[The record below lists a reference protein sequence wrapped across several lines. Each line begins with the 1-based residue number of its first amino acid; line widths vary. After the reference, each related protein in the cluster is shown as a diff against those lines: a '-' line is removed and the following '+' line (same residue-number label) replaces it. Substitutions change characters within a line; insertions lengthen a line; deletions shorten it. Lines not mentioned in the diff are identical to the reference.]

1 MSRDQLLLTEDE
13 KIRGTDTQRDI
24 VVVLQNVEDD
34 RNQSLLSESKALDK
48 DARWQYIQQL
58 Y

>member
-13 KIRGTDTQRDI
+13 KIRGTDTQRHI

-34 RNQSLLSESKALDK
+34 KNQSLLSESKALDK

>member
-1 MSRDQLLLTEDE
+1 MSRHQLLLTEDE